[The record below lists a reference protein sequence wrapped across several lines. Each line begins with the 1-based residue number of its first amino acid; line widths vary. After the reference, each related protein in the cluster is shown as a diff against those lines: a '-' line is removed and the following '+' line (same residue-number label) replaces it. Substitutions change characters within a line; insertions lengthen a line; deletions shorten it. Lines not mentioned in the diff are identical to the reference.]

1 MRSLTDVRAPTP
13 SEIELSRAVD
23 GGRPVARWSGRTLGG
38 PLLFSV
44 CARLLPLV
52 GAGGARVLSYLV
64 AAGFM
69 LVGGRSQF
77 GSLGYWRRLRP
88 RAGPIAHL
96 MLVLRHFASFGRIL
110 CDRLLAAR
118 RPADY
123 TFSYRNE
130 GVLREAV
137 TSGGG
142 CILLAAHLGN
152 WELSGLRLKKLAR
165 GTVHLVMV
173 RGDDPAVQKV
183 VDAHMRGDGIEVIDP
198 RDPLGASLAIHAAL
212 GRGETVCMLGDRI
225 IGEQP
230 VARARF
236 LGQPA
241 TFPLGPFHAAA
252 IAGVPILVCFLV
264 KVGQRHYRLE
274 VDDPWRIQ
282 LPPRGP
288 ARRRALQAAVEAW
301 AARLERQ
308 VRRFPLQWHN
318 FYDFWA

>member
-1 MRSLTDVRAPTP
+1 
-13 SEIELSRAVD
+13 
-23 GGRPVARWSGRTLGG
+23 
-38 PLLFSV
+38 
-44 CARLLPLV
+44 
-52 GAGGARVLSYLV
+52 
-64 AAGFM
+64 
-69 LVGGRSQF
+69 
-77 GSLGYWRRLRP
+77 
-88 RAGPIAHL
+88 

-118 RPADY
+118 RPTDF

-130 GVLREAV
+130 GVLRDA
-137 TSGGG
+137 SGSGRG

-165 GTVHLVMV
+165 GLVHLVMV

-183 VDAHMRGDGIEVIDP
+183 VDSYMRGDGISVIDP

-225 IGEQP
+225 FGAQP
-230 VARARF
+230 VARTTF
-236 LGQPA
+236 LGAPA

-252 IAGVPILVCFLV
+252 IAQVPILVCFLV
-264 KVGQRHYRLE
+264 KVGSCHYRLE
-274 VDDPWRIQ
+274 VDDPWHIT

-288 ARRRALQAAVEAW
+288 ERRRALQAAVDRW